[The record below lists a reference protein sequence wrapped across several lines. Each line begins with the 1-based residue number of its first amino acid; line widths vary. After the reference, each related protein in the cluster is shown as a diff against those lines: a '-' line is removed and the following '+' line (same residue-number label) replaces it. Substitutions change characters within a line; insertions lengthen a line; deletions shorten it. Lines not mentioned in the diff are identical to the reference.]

1 MSKLLVI
8 VDMQHDF
15 IGGALGTEEAR
26 AIVKNV
32 ENKIAGWDG
41 DIVCTMDTHQED
53 YLTTSEGKKLPVVHC
68 VEDTDGWQIDDR
80 ICVAIKSSKCNAK
93 IFTKKTFGSMD
104 LARYINESEY
114 DYVEFVGLCTDICVI
129 SNVLMAKAAK
139 PESTIVVDASCCAGV
154 TPESHVT
161 ALNAMKPCQIEI
173 INEN

>member
-104 LARYINESEY
+104 LARYINE
-114 DYVEFVGLCTDICVI
+114 GNLLIR
-129 SNVLMAKAAK
+129 K
-139 PESTIVVDASCCAGV
+139 IVY
-154 TPESHVT
+154 P
-161 ALNAMKPCQIEI
+161 
-173 INEN
+173 